1 MCPFRCRELDGT
13 IYLLRKDVCC
23 QLDTLFGGR
32 CFQISC
38 WLNVLSFCSNICRFA
53 ASRSPNGCTATARK
67 SSQGLVQATKYGVH
81 PDGKRKEHAFSFHPG
96 TKTFPRSPFT
106 SHLFG
111 QKGGSHGLRGWPDK
125 GAPRFFSS
133 CVGRRAR
140 RRQEESPTKVFVT
153 NRPVPFLPFPLP
165 HPQKSLPVNSLP
177 ALETGSDEPATTQL
191 TARVQGGRPG
201 RQYLCY
207 V

>member
-53 ASRSPNGCTATARK
+53 ASRSPNGCTATASR

-111 QKGGSHGLRGWPDK
+111 QKGGLMDSEGGRTKEHLAFSAAALGGGRGGGKRNDQPKCLSRTDQF
-125 GAPRFFSS
+125 RFFLSLYPILRS
-133 CVGRRAR
+133 HCLSTASRPWKRALT
-140 RRQEESPTKVFVT
+140 SP
-153 NRPVPFLPFPLP
+153 PP
-165 HPQKSLPVNSLP
+165 HS
-177 ALETGSDEPATTQL
+177 
-191 TARVQGGRPG
+191 
-201 RQYLCY
+201 
-207 V
+207 